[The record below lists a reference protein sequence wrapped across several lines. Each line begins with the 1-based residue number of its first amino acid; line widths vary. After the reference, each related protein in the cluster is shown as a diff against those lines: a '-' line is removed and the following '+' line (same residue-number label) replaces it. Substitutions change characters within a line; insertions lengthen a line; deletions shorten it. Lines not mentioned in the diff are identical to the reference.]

1 MSKMQRNYAIQL
13 IEMAMIDP
21 WYPMAV
27 DFRKPDSAHMQV
39 LLSYHALVG
48 SAARSR
54 LVSSS
59 ATLMGSHAVVSTV
72 KPPAHLCEGQSQPVN
87 PASNTGGAYRLNNR
101 TMGLHVT
108 TPGLGMPS

>member
-72 KPPAHLCEGQSQPVN
+72 KPPAH
-87 PASNTGGAYRLNNR
+87 RLNNR